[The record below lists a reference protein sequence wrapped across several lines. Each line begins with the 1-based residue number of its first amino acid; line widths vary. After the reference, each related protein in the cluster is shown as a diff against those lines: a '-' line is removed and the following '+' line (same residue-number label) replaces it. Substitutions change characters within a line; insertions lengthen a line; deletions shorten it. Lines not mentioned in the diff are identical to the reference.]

1 MRREGGLPLFD
12 CSKAE
17 PFREWKRPEK
27 RKYGAKDCA
36 KDLAVFALCAASYV
50 LFKNLPEIL
59 DILAAIPG

>member
-17 PFREWKRPEK
+17 PFREWKGPEK
-27 RKYGAKDCA
+27 RKYGAKDFA
-36 KDLAVFALCAASYV
+36 KDMAVLALCAASYV